1 MKELPMH
8 LPIEFSYK
16 RNKFEE
22 KLIEFSNKAFTNMP
36 SGIMFAIL
44 NNAMFLYFCY
54 YKRPFFYMFIFS
66 YLLIFVFHIIII
78 QLVGNR

>member
-1 MKELPMH
+1 MH

-22 KLIEFSNKAFTNMP
+22 NLIEFSNKAFTKMS
-36 SGIMFAIL
+36 SGIVLALLHNAIY
-44 NNAMFLYFCY
+44 LYFCY

-66 YLLIFVFHIIII
+66 YLLILIFHIIII
-78 QLVGNR
+78 QIVGNR